1 MGSLQ
6 LRKRDLGG
14 GPELPFTRNFGNAAG
29 KPQKHLARCV
39 CVTAVDALLSCCVA
53 CQ

>member
-14 GPELPFTRNFGNAAG
+14 GPELPFTRNFGNSGG
-29 KPQKHLARCV
+29 KQKGNLAR
-39 CVTAVDALLSCCVA
+39 
-53 CQ
+53 